1 VMHACI
7 LWALDDWLLRDTE
20 SDVMQRRTNWSS
32 VERAEPRPRISKNR
46 GCRRMVHNIGY
57 SGRSSRVRENG

>member
-32 VERAEPRPRISKNR
+32 VERAEEWKRTRTKDKQKPRMQEK
-46 GCRRMVHNIGY
+46 GA
-57 SGRSSRVRENG
+57 